1 MFIMPSMDHTHFTS
15 FLGKSWSNLGSLCSR
30 KYVPEANRT
39 PISDGNFGNCC
50 LDRRVCFDS
59 KFKESYVLESENL
72 PNGPYTWITF
82 PLFRFLVSFLPET
95 TNHKLPDTIA
105 EGELLGK
112 GDTFYTSICRSKN
125 KRRKEKYEVNG
136 VV

>member
-1 MFIMPSMDHTHFTS
+1 MKCLWHPTEHAYLNL
-15 FLGKSWSNLGSLCSR
+15 FLGKSWSNLGAICSR

-50 LDRRVCFDS
+50 LDRRVCFNS
-59 KFKESYVLESENL
+59 KFKESYVLESEKSIIHLN
-72 PNGPYTWITF
+72 NTV

-125 KRRKEKYEVNG
+125 IRRKEKYEVNG

>member
-1 MFIMPSMDHTHFTS
+1 MKCSWHPTEHAYLNL
-15 FLGKSWSNLGSLCSR
+15 FLGKSWSNLGAICSR
-30 KYVPEANRT
+30 KYVPEANRA
-39 PISDGNFGNCC
+39 PISDGNFRNCC
-50 LDRRVCFDS
+50 LDRRVCFD
-59 KFKESYVLESENL
+59 KKTNKSYSFYAWIISLNENFSSFL
-72 PNGPYTWITF
+72 C
-82 PLFRFLVSFLPET
+82 RFLVSFLPET

-125 KRRKEKYEVNG
+125 IRRKEKYEVNG

>member
-1 MFIMPSMDHTHFTS
+1 MFIMPSMDHTHFTL

-59 KFKESYVLESENL
+59 KFKES
-72 PNGPYTWITF
+72 
-82 PLFRFLVSFLPET
+82 
-95 TNHKLPDTIA
+95 
-105 EGELLGK
+105 
-112 GDTFYTSICRSKN
+112 
-125 KRRKEKYEVNG
+125 
-136 VV
+136 